1 MKLGAR
7 VSIKLVTGLSLALAC
22 VSPAFAG
29 TTTTFVATALPTLDE
44 FGLIGLGAVI
54 GVAGLITLLRR
65 KK

>member
-7 VSIKLVTGLSLALAC
+7 VSIKLLTGLSLALGC

-29 TTTTFVATALPTLDE
+29 AAILVTPVPALDE